1 MDNLT
6 RPDPD
11 TAYAQWTQACAH
23 AGWQP
28 RDGAQA
34 SADGDRDTEQVPLAD
49 GLGRVTARLVTAR
62 WPSPREDCAA
72 MDGIAIGAGSLN
84 WGGVLEDTASGLRVA
99 PADFTW
105 IDTGDPLPPG
115 TDTVIKR
122 EQVTVD
128 GDGYAVIGLPATG
141 PGAQNAEN
149 AMSPACLQPG
159 HHVRRRGED
168 FAAGQVLVPEGRR
181 LRPAD
186 LAVAAS
192 AGHPVITVTRQPS
205 VVIIPTGDE
214 IRSVDRLS
222 GGPLSADALPADTL
236 PKSGEIIDSNSVW
249 LAARCVQAGARP
261 AVTGIIPDDPDLLAA
276 ALREAAVSADLVLVI
291 AGSSRGRDDYT
302 GAVLAQVGGLT
313 VTGVAVRPGHPA
325 ILGYAKSPVTGTV
338 PVVGLPGYPI
348 ATAVTFELFAAPL
361 LAEIQGDETK
371 PVLRPATLAK
381 GWTSK
386 PGIEEWVPV
395 MLSQDGSA
403 TPAGHGASSTSHL
416 ATATAW
422 WRIPPGRS
430 HFPPGSEI
438 TVRPWD

>member
-11 TAYAQWTQACAH
+11 TAYAQWTQACAR

-28 RDGAQA
+28 RDAAHA
-34 SADGDRDTEQVPLAD
+34 SADGGSAPDTEQVPLAG
-49 GLGRVTARLVTAR
+49 GLGRVTARPVTAR

-72 MDGIAIGAGSLN
+72 MDGIVIAGSSLN
-84 WGGVLEDTASGLRVA
+84 WNGAFNDGAFEGTASGLRIA

-128 GDGYAVIGLPATG
+128 DDGYAVISMPAVG
-141 PGAQNAEN
+141 SGEPRAEN
-149 AMSPACLQPG
+149 TMSPACLQPG
-159 HHVRRRGED
+159 HHVRRQGED

-192 AGHPVITVTRQPS
+192 AGHPVITVTRQPN

-214 IRSVDRLS
+214 IR
-222 GGPLSADALPADTL
+222 PAGSM

-249 LAARCVQAGARP
+249 LAARCAQAGVRAT
-261 AVTGIIPDDPDLLAA
+261 VTGIVPDDPDLLAA

-302 GAVLAQVGGLT
+302 GAVLAQVGGLI

-325 ILGYAKSPVTGTV
+325 ILGYAKSPVAGTV
-338 PVVGLPGYPI
+338 PVVGLPGYPM
-348 ATAVTFELFAAPL
+348 ATAVTFELFARPL
-361 LAEIQGDETK
+361 LAALQGDTAQ
-371 PVLRPATLAK
+371 PQTRPATLTTE
-381 GWTSK
+381 WTSPSDK
-386 PGIEEWVPV
+386 EEWVPV
-395 MLSQDGSA
+395 TLSPAGEA
-403 TPAGHGASSTSHL
+403 TPTGHGASSTSHL
-416 ATATAW
+416 ARATAW
-422 WRIPPGRS
+422 WRIPPGKS
-430 HFPPGSEI
+430 HFPPGTEI
-438 TVRPWD
+438 TVTPWG

>member
-49 GLGRVTARLVTAR
+49 GLGRVTARPVTAR

-72 MDGIAIGAGSLN
+72 MDGIAIAGSSLN
-84 WGGVLEDTASGLRVA
+84 EETASGLRIA
-99 PADFTW
+99 PADFSW

-128 GDGYAVIGLPATG
+128 DDGYAVISVPAAG
-141 PGAQNAEN
+141 RNA
-149 AMSPACLQPG
+149 ACLRPG
-159 HHVRRRGED
+159 HHVRKQGED
-168 FAAGQVLVPEGRR
+168 FAASQVLVPEGRR

-192 AGHPVITVTRQPS
+192 AGHPVITVTRQPN

-214 IRSVDRLS
+214 IRSVGTLS
-222 GGPLSADALPADTL
+222 AGTLSAGTLPADALPAGTL
-236 PKSGEIIDSNSVW
+236 PKPGEIIDSNSVW
-249 LAARCVQAGARP
+249 LAARCDQAGARP
-261 AVTGIIPDDPDLLAA
+261 AVTDIVPDDPDLLAA

-338 PVVGLPGYPI
+338 PVIGLPGYPI

-361 LAEIQGDETK
+361 LAEIQGDTTPK
-371 PVLRPATLAK
+371 PTIPATLAK

-395 MLSQDGSA
+395 TLSQDGTA

-430 HFPPGSEI
+430 HFPPGTEI

>member
-1 MDNLT
+1 
-6 RPDPD
+6 
-11 TAYAQWTQACAH
+11 
-23 AGWQP
+23 
-28 RDGAQA
+28 
-34 SADGDRDTEQVPLAD
+34 
-49 GLGRVTARLVTAR
+49 
-62 WPSPREDCAA
+62 
-72 MDGIAIGAGSLN
+72 MDGIAIASGSLSWN
-84 WGGVLEDTASGLRVA
+84 SALIDSISGPRIA

-115 TDTVIKR
+115 ADTVIKR

-128 GDGYAVIGLPATG
+128 DDGYAVISVPATG
-141 PGAQNAEN
+141 SRAQDADN

-159 HHVRRRGED
+159 HHVRRQGED
-168 FAAGQVLVPEGRR
+168 FAADQVLVPEGRR

-192 AGHPVITVTRQPS
+192 AGHPVITVTRQPN

-214 IRSVDRLS
+214 IRSVDT
-222 GGPLSADALPADTL
+222 LPAGTT

-249 LAARCVQAGARP
+249 LAARCARAGAR
-261 AVTGIIPDDPDLLAA
+261 ATVTGIVPDDPDLLAA

-302 GAVLAQVGGLT
+302 SAVFAQVGGLT

-348 ATAVTFELFAAPL
+348 ATAVTFELFARPL
-361 LAEIQGDETK
+361 LAAMQGDAAQPQT
-371 PVLRPATLAK
+371 RPATLATE
-381 GWTSK
+381 WTSK

-395 MLSQDGSA
+395 TLSHDGTA
-403 TPAGHGASSTSHL
+403 TPVGHGASSTSHL
-416 ATATAW
+416 AQATAW
-422 WRIPPGRS
+422 WRIPPGKS
-430 HFPPGSEI
+430 HFEPGTSI
-438 TVRPWD
+438 AVTPWD